1 VNYGRFVGF
10 KEQLGF
16 FEFFHKLALGNHAK
30 QKIRKQVCAN
40 FFTKMCVFW
49 AKHKIF
55 KLDVEDFPTINF
67 FFVLKSLRMV
77 QIC

>member
-16 FEFFHKLALGNHAK
+16 FELCFELALAKHAK
-30 QKIRKQVCAN
+30 KKFITSVHP
-40 FFTKMCVFW
+40 FFMEMCVFW

-55 KLDVEDFPTINF
+55 KRCGQ
-67 FFVLKSLRMV
+67 KS
-77 QIC
+77 